1 MATRVIINLIEPTA
15 EKPLN
20 YHKTVFESLP
30 SFNSYHKYEL
40 PEQNLLP
47 PKWESMDELLEQIA
61 QLLFALRYRVEDYV
75 NLPQEALRFMDT
87 HERIWAFFHE
97 VILPLPHTI
106 RPADIED
113 ARIDLLEKM
122 HEAHLKYVLLL
133 RHSFSSKHAPLS
145 RNKDVS
151 VYELM
156 NPGAEAQ
163 EPTAIVND
171 DGEIMMHIPTFAR
184 ANGNEFQSDR
194 DFTLRQNRI
203 SDSDLTEYTF
213 EFIPDEMPEAPGLDD
228 QAVEDGAPEENEDAP
243 EPTKAAP
250 KKKAA
255 AKKGKGKGKVVDNE
269 AMDSDHHKDAPE
281 PPKAAPKKKAPAKKA
296 PAKKAKGKAKAGD
309 GEATEAPPAPAKKST
324 AGKKK
329 ASAPAEV
336 LPTTRVTRASSRLAG
351 TSAPELL
358 APPPAPRPTRR
369 GRPPVAADVPPQA
382 GPSTVPQT
390 ARSILPQAGPSNVP
404 PAIARKS
411 HRSTRQDPDPVDAP
425 DSRRLGKK
433 RSRPADNET
442 NEDDSPVPRKQA
454 RLKEAFG
461 GPRVYPSPPQPRPGM
476 WTPMGPPTDPYAPA
490 KPGTRVRVV
499 HGVRYTRTLSPERA
513 DNL

>member
-1 MATRVIINLIEPTA
+1 MTTRVVINLIEPTA
-15 EKPLN
+15 EKPLD

-47 PKWESMDELLEQIA
+47 PMWESMDELLEQIA

-106 RPADIED
+106 NPADIED

-122 HEAHLKYVLLL
+122 HEAYLK
-133 RHSFSSKHAPLS
+133 
-145 RNKDVS
+145 NKDVS
-151 VYELM
+151 VYELV

-171 DGEIMMHIPTFAR
+171 DDEIMMDIPAFPR

-203 SDSDLTEYTF
+203 SDSDLTEYTI
-213 EFIPDEMPEAPGLDD
+213 EFIPDEMPP
-228 QAVEDGAPEENEDAP
+228 
-243 EPTKAAP
+243 P

-255 AKKGKGKGKVVDNE
+255 AKKGKGKAKAADNE
-269 AMDSDHHKDAPE
+269 AADSDDNEAAPE

-296 PAKKAKGKAKAGD
+296 PAKKAKGKA
-309 GEATEAPPAPAKKST
+309 EATEAPPAPAKKST

-336 LPTTRVTRASSRLAG
+336 LPTTRVTRASSRIAG
-351 TSAPELL
+351 TSAPELP
-358 APPPAPRPTRR
+358 APPLAPRPRR
-369 GRPPVAADVPPQA
+369 GRPPVAAEVP
-382 GPSTVPQT
+382 
-390 ARSILPQAGPSNVP
+390 PQAGPSNVP

-411 HRSTRQDPDPVDAP
+411 QHSTRKDPDPVDDP

-433 RSRPADNET
+433 RERPADDEA
-442 NEDDSPVPRKQA
+442 NEDDSPVPKKQA
-454 RLKEAFG
+454 RLTEAFG
-461 GPRVYPSPPQPRPGM
+461 GPRISLPPMRPRPGIY
-476 WTPMGPPTDPYAPA
+476 TPPGPPPDPYAPA
-490 KPGTRVRVV
+490 KPGTRVLVV
-499 HGVRYTRTLSPERA
+499 GGIRYTKDERDRPRA
-513 DNL
+513 RR

>member
-1 MATRVIINLIEPTA
+1 MTTRVVINLIEPTA

-40 PEQNLLP
+40 PDQNLLP
-47 PKWESMDELLEQIA
+47 PMWESMDELLEQITK
-61 QLLFALRYRVEDYV
+61 LLFALRYRVEDYV

-122 HEAHLKYVLLL
+122 HEAHLK
-133 RHSFSSKHAPLS
+133 
-145 RNKDVS
+145 NKDVS

-171 DGEIMMHIPTFAR
+171 DDEIMMDIPAFPR

-203 SDSDLTEYTF
+203 SDSDLTEYTI
-213 EFIPDEMPEAPGLDD
+213 EFIPDEIPPAPELDG
-228 QAVEDGAPEENEDAP
+228 QAVADGASEENEDAP
-243 EPTKAAP
+243 EPPTAAP

-255 AKKGKGKGKVVDNE
+255 TKKGKGKAKAVDNE
-269 AMDSDHHKDAPE
+269 APDSDNEDAPE

-296 PAKKAKGKAKAGD
+296 KGKAKAVD
-309 GEATEAPPAPAKKST
+309 GEATEAAPAPAKKST

-329 ASAPAEV
+329 ALAPTEV
-336 LPTTRVTRASSRLAG
+336 LPTTRVTRASSRIAG
-351 TSAPELL
+351 TSAPEPP
-358 APPPAPRPTRR
+358 APAPPAPRLRR
-369 GRPPVAADVPPQA
+369 GRPPVAAEVPPQA
-382 GPSTVPQT
+382 GPSNV
-390 ARSILPQAGPSNVP
+390 PQAGPSNVP

-411 HRSTRQDPDPVDAP
+411 QSSTRKDPDPVDAP

-433 RSRPADNET
+433 RERPADDEANG
-442 NEDDSPVPRKQA
+442 DDSPVPKKQA
-454 RLKEAFG
+454 RLTEAFG
-461 GPRVYPSPPQPRPGM
+461 GPRISVPPMRPRPGIY
-476 WTPMGPPTDPYAPA
+476 TPPGPPPDPYAPA
-490 KPGTRVRVV
+490 IPGTRVLVV
-499 HGVRYTRTLSPERA
+499 GGIRYTLDERNRERA